1 MPACTLNMHFQP
13 TLVFDPWNAH
23 NLNGTSFRETI
34 TWCMMVF
41 WKRSPLLNLPP
52 CRPSVWVIARFLLE
66 NAVMPKS
73 PNLLLDKTPSWAGQQ
88 NLLKYLGISIH
99 WLKAGWRPIPK
110 TKGNLS
116 QWVSESFSW
125 GPGTLQKKQK
135 TSQLSCG
142 FLIFPLKFPRDWSRY
157 KEVG

>member
-41 WKRSPLLNLPP
+41 WRRSPLLNLPP

-88 NLLKYLGISIH
+88 NLLNYAAKDISGHFQTID
-99 WLKAGWRPIPK
+99 LKRVDVQSPK
-110 TKGNLS
+110 QKVTFRNEFLR
-116 QWVSESFSW
+116 VSPEVQV
-125 GPGTLQKKQK
+125 PCKKNKKQVNYLVV
-135 TSQLSCG
+135 S
-142 FLIFPLKFPRDWSRY
+142 
-157 KEVG
+157 